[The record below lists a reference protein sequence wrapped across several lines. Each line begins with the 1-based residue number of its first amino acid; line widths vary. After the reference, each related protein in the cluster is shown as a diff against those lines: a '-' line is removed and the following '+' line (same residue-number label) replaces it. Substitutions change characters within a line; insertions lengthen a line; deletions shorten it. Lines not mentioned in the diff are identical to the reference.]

1 MASGVEDAPVDALGA
16 GDGPEETAA
25 AEAAAAAAYAALTT
39 LRSSPLAR
47 RALEE
52 MSSGEWQAA
61 VESLKRLAAEATME
75 DPCLLLNWCVAKF
88 RAGLLTLPTFYQ
100 TLINLYQSVCKS
112 ADYEVSDHV
121 PLLYNLAW
129 AALHVRKPYLAYRLL
144 DQIFRCMRESSPAT
158 PTKLQEEQLNK
169 NVVPLLLIVLQMC
182 RIPSLIQNILAQI
195 PEPDSPVRSKLA
207 PLALESHHRM
217 LAKASALVFTRQ
229 NKTFKRDLKPNCIE
243 SGPNA
248 DSFEFLRA
256 NIEYL
261 RGNQR
266 KAQKLLSNI
275 ESKGPLSPRLLPVF
289 QNNMGCVYLMNGNPC
304 SAALAFRNAYTT
316 LTNDLPQIEKEF
328 PHDSLLVDKRLE
340 ILYNWGLSCL
350 FRGDYGRAMSSFKAT
365 APVMDKSPHYHLRV
379 AECIIAANAPRSSHF
394 EMMKGRGGGHPA
406 LERPEW
412 EEPLVDRGVNLNVLG
427 PMFHETFI
435 LENVP
440 GSEGHAQK
448 KELEVS
454 YPQFNWNYAEARAN
468 LYEAMA
474 CLDDYQSSPV
484 KSVFKGG
491 PITSRHQILRAHIL
505 AKQCYVD
512 LQLEDPYNCLDR
524 ANQLFELSSALSP
537 ALKTVGRL
545 YLAQSKAMM
554 GNLDGAFA
562 DLEPEKAM
570 REVVKSDDDN
580 PSDKDKV
587 AAQSEVG
594 PLKVMFEYNLMV
606 AWLRKE
612 DFAKA
617 ETLIDRHLHWK
628 AKNSHK
634 VQLLGPQWVMA
645 KAFVLLKQ
653 GQKAKCREFIFKHCN
668 VSSSLLCCEL
678 AAANNAKK

>member
-1 MASGVEDAPVDALGA
+1 MSVVDA
-16 GDGPEETAA
+16 PEETAA
-25 AEAAAAAAYAALTT
+25 AEAAAAAAYAALAT

-47 RALEE
+47 RAVEE
-52 MSSGEWQAA
+52 MSSGEWQLA
-61 VESLKRLAAEATME
+61 VESLKRLAAEATTE
-75 DPCLLLNWCVAKF
+75 DPCLLLNWSVAKF

-100 TLINLYQSVCKS
+100 TLINLYQSACKS

-129 AALHVRKPYLAYRLL
+129 AALHVRKPFLAYRLL
-144 DQIFRCMRESSPAT
+144 DQIFRSMRETSPAT
-158 PTKLQEEQLNK
+158 PTKIQDEQLNK
-169 NVVPLLLIVLQMC
+169 NVLPLLLIVLQMC
-182 RIPSLIQNILAQI
+182 RIPSLIQDILAQI
-195 PEPDSPVRSKLA
+195 PEPDSPVRSKQA
-207 PLALESHHRM
+207 PLALEPHHRM
-217 LAKASALVFTRQ
+217 LAKASALVLTRQ

-243 SGPNA
+243 GGPNV
-248 DSFEFLRA
+248 DTFEFLRA
-256 NIEYL
+256 NVEYL

-266 KAQKLLSNI
+266 KAQKLLANI

-289 QNNMGCVYLMNGNPC
+289 QNNMGCIYLMNGNPC
-304 SAALAFRNAYTT
+304 SAALAFRNAYTS
-316 LTNDLPQIEKEF
+316 LTNALPDIEKEF
-328 PHDSLLVDKRLE
+328 PHDSLLADKRLE

-350 FRGDYGRAMSSFKAT
+350 FRGDYGRAMSSFKAS

-379 AECIIAANAPRSSHF
+379 AECIIAANVPRSAHF

-412 EEPLVDRGVNLNVLG
+412 ETPLVDRGANLNVLG

-435 LENVP
+435 LEDVP
-440 GSEGHAQK
+440 GSEGHAPK
-448 KELEVS
+448 AELEKS
-454 YPQFNWNYAEARAN
+454 YPQFKWTYVEARAH
-468 LYEAMA
+468 LYEAIA
-474 CLDDYQSSPV
+474 CLEDYNLAPV

-491 PITSRHQILRAHIL
+491 PITSRVQNLKAHIL

-512 LQLEDPYNCLDR
+512 LQLEDPYMCLDR
-524 ANQLFELSSALSP
+524 ANQLFDMSSALSP

-545 YLAQSKAMM
+545 YQAQSKAMM
-554 GNLDGAFA
+554 GNLDSALA

-570 REVVKSDDDN
+570 REVVKTEDDAI
-580 PSDKDKV
+580 SDKDKG

-594 PLKVMFEYNLMV
+594 PLKVLFEYNLMV
-606 AWLRKE
+606 AYLRKE
-612 DFAKA
+612 DFGKA
-617 ETLIDRHLHWK
+617 ETLIDRHLSWR

-678 AAANNAKK
+678 AASNTGKK